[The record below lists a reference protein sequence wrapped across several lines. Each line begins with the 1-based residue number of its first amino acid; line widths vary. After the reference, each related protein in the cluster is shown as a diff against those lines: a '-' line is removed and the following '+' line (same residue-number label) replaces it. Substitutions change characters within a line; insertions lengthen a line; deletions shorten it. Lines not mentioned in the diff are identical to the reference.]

1 MFFSSAHKPQL
12 LFYFLLLDLEPDF
25 PSGERLHDFSLVPKS
40 EQRNEA
46 RVSVVNDKRMKRST
60 WTFPDSVRRLFAAQK
75 MPATA
80 HVGIYGFVDPRE
92 FADLIDVGVGAW
104 HCRQPIPSV
113 RDGQQWLLF

>member
-46 RVSVVNDKRMKRST
+46 PVSVVNDKRMKRST
-60 WTFPDSVRRLFAAQK
+60 WTFTDNARRLFAAEK

-80 HVGIYGFVDPRE
+80 HVGIDGLVDPGE
-92 FADLIDVGVGAW
+92 FGADLVDVGVGV
-104 HCRQPIPSV
+104 RQELILRFTSSFKFF
-113 RDGQQWLLF
+113 G